1 MVEYIEAF
9 LAPFQE
15 DPYKIECEGGNLHR
29 ITNTVTGFSEV
40 VRGKRGDVFMRE
52 CTLDDEGDFY
62 VWRRITPT
70 RLKNMLGRTE
80 REEEGLEQ

>member
-1 MVEYIEAF
+1 MVEYMKAF
-9 LAPFQE
+9 LAHFQE
-15 DPYKIECEGGNLHR
+15 GPYKIEWAGGNLHR